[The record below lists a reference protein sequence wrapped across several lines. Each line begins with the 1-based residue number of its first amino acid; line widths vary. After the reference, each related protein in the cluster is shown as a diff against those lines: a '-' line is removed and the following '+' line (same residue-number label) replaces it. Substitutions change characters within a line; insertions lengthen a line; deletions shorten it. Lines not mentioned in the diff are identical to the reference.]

1 MVQRVASRRTV
12 MQHGAACCI
21 TLHRVA
27 TRPCLRRDVRCIRQ
41 VFLAE
46 DEERITTAMACA
58 SAAMNSCIDYQ
69 ELVHAGGRIQSAL
82 EKSHLVPPS
91 FLLHDHPTLPSPL
104 IHAR

>member
-1 MVQRVASRRTV
+1 MLHRAASTGTRVAS
-12 MQHGAACCI
+12 
-21 TLHRVA
+21 
-27 TRPCLRRDVRCIRQ
+27 IRQ

-91 FLLHDHPTLPSPL
+91 FLLPDHPTLPTPL

>member
-12 MQHGAACCI
+12 MQRVPASAG
-21 TLHRVA
+21 TRVA
-27 TRPCLRRDVRCIRQ
+27 SIRQ

-91 FLLHDHPTLPSPL
+91 FLLPDHPTLPTPL